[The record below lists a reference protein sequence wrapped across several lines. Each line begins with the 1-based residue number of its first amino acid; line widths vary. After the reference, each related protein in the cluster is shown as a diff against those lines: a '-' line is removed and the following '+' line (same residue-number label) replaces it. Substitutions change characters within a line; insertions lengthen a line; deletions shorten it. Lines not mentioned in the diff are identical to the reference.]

1 MVRTKDYVY
10 LVSQGSALL
19 PAAGDRK
26 VSSKWLPK
34 QETPLTFGL
43 EIRSGRLGSSSPSGT
58 QALHASPLCPVFFIL
73 DLDPLC
79 SCEGHQEPPGH
90 LPPLRT
96 DSLCCTPET
105 NTTLQANYA
114 PKKEKKALTEPSAT
128 FFLSLTDP
136 KWAH

>member
-96 DSLCCTPET
+96 DSLSVHLKLIQHCKPTM
-105 NTTLQANYA
+105 LQ
-114 PKKEKKALTEPSAT
+114 KKEKKALTEPSAT